1 MKFKEEETQ
10 LVETTQVKEG
20 IVCSVYAFVDDT
32 NKDLG
37 VVSVARGSK
46 TPLQKVV
53 TGDRTIEIFKSGAG
67 RLTVTDVNG
76 KKHIYEFPSE
86 QTEVTVKVG
95 ETMQWEAIEDLV
107 FIEVC
112 YPPYKEGR
120 FEIID
125 C

>member
-1 MKFKEEETQ
+1 MQF
-10 LVETTQVKEG
+10 VETAQVKEG
-20 IVCSVYAFVDDT
+20 VVCSVYAFENDF

-37 VVSVARGSK
+37 VVNVAKGSK

-53 TGDRTIEIFKSGAG
+53 TGDRTIEIFKAGVG
-67 RLTVTDVNG
+67 RLTVTDVSG
-76 KKHIYEFPSE
+76 KKHIYKFPGE

-107 FIEVC
+107 FVEVC

-125 C
+125 